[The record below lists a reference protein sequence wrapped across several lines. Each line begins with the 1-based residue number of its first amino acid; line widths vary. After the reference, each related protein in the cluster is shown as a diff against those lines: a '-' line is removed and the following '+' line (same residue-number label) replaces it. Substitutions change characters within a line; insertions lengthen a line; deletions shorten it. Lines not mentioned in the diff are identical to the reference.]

1 MNRIL
6 FLEDEPHLHSVLRR
20 LARRQGWEVVSVE
33 SPSAAREVLEHV
45 PEIDLILSDY
55 ALGQETS
62 REFLSWARRT
72 YPEIPCV
79 LTSGTFVPEVE
90 ARVDELY
97 DLFLPK
103 PFTAGQ
109 LRDAILSASEQTSS
123 IRRRPRMSALNP
135 KR

>member
-1 MNRIL
+1 
-6 FLEDEPHLHSVLRR
+6 
-20 LARRQGWEVVSVE
+20 VE

-62 REFLSWARRT
+62 REFLLWARSAH
-72 YPEIPCV
+72 PEIPCV

-103 PFTAGQ
+103 PFTASQ
-109 LRDAILSASEQTSS
+109 LRDAILTASDQPSA
-123 IRRRPRMSALNP
+123 IRRKPRMQAINP